1 MKLKIKNPFKM
12 LSEYYEKKRREESIS
27 QVNRCV
33 QLREFE
39 GKIWLCYNDV
49 PIVEQSQLKDTLCN
63 TIADTRAAVCR
74 HLKLTKQI
82 YEPKKA
88 TF

>member
-1 MKLKIKNPFKM
+1 MKLKIKNPFKI
-12 LSEYYEKKRREESIS
+12 LSERFENKRREESIA

-63 TIADTRAAVCR
+63 TIADTREAVCR
-74 HLKLTKQI
+74 HLKLI
-82 YEPKKA
+82 N
-88 TF
+88 

>member
-1 MKLKIKNPFKM
+1 MKMKIKNPFKI
-12 LSEYYEKKRREESIS
+12 LSEHFEDRRREESIA
-27 QVNRCV
+27 QINRCV

-63 TIADTRAAVCR
+63 TITDTRAAVCR
-74 HLKLTKQI
+74 YFKLTN
-82 YEPKKA
+82 
-88 TF
+88 

>member
-1 MKLKIKNPFKM
+1 MKLNIKNPFKTWA
-12 LSEYYEKKRREESIS
+12 ENYEKNRRKEAIA

-39 GKIWLCYNDV
+39 GKIWLCYDNI

-63 TIADTRAAVCR
+63 TVASTREAVR
-74 HLKLTKQI
+74 RYYKL
-82 YEPKKA
+82 
-88 TF
+88 

>member
-1 MKLKIKNPFKM
+1 MKFKIKNPFKTWA
-12 LSEYYEKKRREESIS
+12 ENYEKNRRKEAIA

-49 PIVEQSQLKDTLCN
+49 PIVEQSKLKDTLCN
-63 TIADTRAAVCR
+63 TITDTRAAVCR
-74 HLKLTKQI
+74 YFKLTN
-82 YEPKKA
+82 
-88 TF
+88 

>member
-1 MKLKIKNPFKM
+1 MNLKIKNPFKTWA
-12 LSEYYEKKRREESIS
+12 ENYEKNRRKEAIA

-74 HLKLTKQI
+74 YLKVTKQI

>member
-1 MKLKIKNPFKM
+1 MKLKIKNPFKTWA
-12 LSEYYEKKRREESIS
+12 ENRRKEAIA

-63 TIADTRAAVCR
+63 TITDTRAAVCR
-74 HLKLTKQI
+74 YFKLTN
-82 YEPKKA
+82 
-88 TF
+88 

>member
-12 LSEYYEKKRREESIS
+12 LSEHFENNRRKEAIA
-27 QVNRCV
+27 QVNRDV

-39 GKIWLCYNDV
+39 GKIYLCYNNV

-63 TIADTRAAVCR
+63 TITDTRAAVCR
-74 HLKLTKQI
+74 YFKLTN
-82 YEPKKA
+82 
-88 TF
+88 